1 MKSNL
6 LTVILLA
13 FSITPFV
20 ANAQMASSLKKEGQ
34 NMVKFNI
41 LPLLGGKFAFEY
53 ERLLTDRISVGAAI
67 SLRPKKGIPFG
78 STVKDIV
85 DDEEL
90 NDLIDNFKSSN
101 FSITPEARFYVS
113 KRGTFRG
120 FYIAPYLKYASY
132 SATLPFDFDVDID
145 DANTDIYSRT
155 ETIPL
160 NGSIQSFTAGLS
172 LGTHFKLS
180 KNIYLD
186 WRIIGP
192 GYGSAKGNVTGKME
206 LDSEEQASL
215 RESLDELKVDLEDL
229 PVGIKIE
236 SEVRADGA
244 DINILRSPWAGIR
257 TGLSIGY
264 RF

>member
-1 MKSNL
+1 MTKQL
-6 LTVILLA
+6 FIAILVALA
-13 FSITPFV
+13 LPPIEAV
-20 ANAQMASSLKKEGQ
+20 AQTLPSTEGQ
-34 NMVKFNI
+34 NIVKFNV
-41 LPLLGGKFAFEY
+41 LPLLGGKLAFEY
-53 ERLLTDRISVGAAI
+53 ERLLTDRISVGAAL

-113 KRGTFRG
+113 KRGPFRG
-120 FYIAPYLKYASY
+120 FYVAPYVKYASY
-132 SATLPFDFDVDID
+132 NATLPFDFDVDID

-192 GYGSAKGNVTGKME
+192 GYGSAKGKVSGKMA
-206 LDSEEQASL
+206 LDSDEQASL

-236 SEVRADGA
+236 SEVRPDGA
-244 DINILRSPWAGIR
+244 DINVLRSPWAGIR